1 MAGDGKPAK
10 ALIRC
15 FLEKFQNTRK
25 SLSITNG
32 VVMGTEEEKMVATAR
47 ITGGTLISSW
57 ASQREREGSEV
68 KVDGEGG
75 SGAHERH
82 SDDALFV
89 VLGLVSLEL

>member
-1 MAGDGKPAK
+1 MIPLKED
-10 ALIRC
+10 
-15 FLEKFQNTRK
+15 
-25 SLSITNG
+25 SMLSF
-32 VVMGTEEEKMVATAR
+32 K
-47 ITGGTLISSW
+47 ISSLQAFYCNLALVPGLTSFDVPASSW
-57 ASQREREGSEV
+57 DKSKRSQIYMSQREREGSEV